1 MTEAVLREVGSSA
14 REPARPR
21 HHSTIENLLDRSV
34 RGNVE
39 VLPDRGPEIL
49 ESRADRPR
57 PQRLVIGEIA
67 PGAPLT
73 EIDEGSEPRRPAG
86 VHRWSPEHLGSR
98 HIHDN
103 SLTEEPPAR
112 RVSGDG

>member
-1 MTEAVLREVGSSA
+1 MV
-14 REPARPR
+14 
-21 HHSTIENLLDRSV
+21 DRSV

-39 VLPDRGPEIL
+39 VLTDRGPEIFEPL
-49 ESRADRPR
+49 SDGPR
-57 PQRLVIGEIA
+57 SQRLVIGKIA
-67 PGAPLT
+67 TGAPLT
-73 EIDEGSEPRRPAG
+73 EIDEGSKPRRPAG
-86 VHRWSPEHLGSR
+86 VHRWSPKHLGLR